1 MARDSN
7 ICITPII
14 YNGGQQD
21 ILIAIRLTLGVQ
33 RLSND
38 INSQLFGATIQEV
51 DLIDTCVSS
60 KIIFGGHDMWLDM
73 IA

>member
-1 MARDSN
+1 MVMARDGGIS
-7 ICITPII
+7 IAPIV
-14 YNGGQQD
+14 NNRVQQD

-51 DLIDTCVSS
+51 DLIDTCV
-60 KIIFGGHDMWLDM
+60 
-73 IA
+73 